1 MEKLKALIG
10 ILVIV
15 GGFYYG
21 WNMIPPYFH
30 NAQFQDDL
38 DDIVRVAT
46 YSTRTDDEL
55 KQAVIKR
62 AQGRD
67 IVLKED
73 QISITRLAN
82 NGVGISVK
90 YRVHVDMIGHQA
102 DLDFIANSKNMN
114 IIGT

>member
-38 DDIVRVAT
+38 DDIARVAT
-46 YSTRTDDEL
+46 YNPRSDDEL
-55 KQAVIKR
+55 KQAVIKK
-62 AQGRD
+62 AQSRD

-73 QISITRLAN
+73 QISITRITS
-82 NGVGISVK
+82 GIGISVK
-90 YRVHVDMIGHQA
+90 YRVHIEMIGHQT
-102 DLDFIANSKNMN
+102 DLDFTANSKNMN

>member
-38 DDIVRVAT
+38 DDIARVAT
-46 YSTRTDDEL
+46 YNIRTDDEL
-55 KQAVIKR
+55 KQAVIKK
-62 AQGRD
+62 AQARD
-67 IVLKED
+67 ILLKED
-73 QISITRLAN
+73 QISITRIAS
-82 NGVGISVK
+82 GIGISVK

-102 DLDFIANSKNMN
+102 DLDFTANTKNMN

>member
-1 MEKLKALIG
+1 MEKLKAVIG

-46 YSTRTDDEL
+46 YNTRTDEEL
-55 KQAVIKR
+55 KQAVIRK
-62 AQGRD
+62 AQSRD

-73 QISITRLAN
+73 QISIARLASG
-82 NGVGISVK
+82 GVGISVK

-102 DLDFIANSKNMN
+102 DLDFTANSKNMN